1 MDLKMLTDSSSAFR
15 ARPKMTLK
23 EEFGDEFKDFAIALW
38 GLPTKSRLDPSMI
51 DTDAKEFVL
60 ARNTDGEHHL
70 VLFFDLRPN
79 TEIWVSIPDAR
90 IGGSATP

>member
-1 MDLKMLTDSSSAFR
+1 
-15 ARPKMTLK
+15 
-23 EEFGDEFKDFAIALW
+23 
-38 GLPTKSRLDPSMI
+38 MI

-79 TEIWVSIPDAR
+79 TEIRVSILDAR
-90 IGGSATP
+90 IGAEATP